1 MVLDMP
7 TLKVRKVGNS
17 LGVIL
22 PKELVDEHHL
32 QVGDDVQIGIQH
44 AVTME
49 DTFGML
55 AKYRMTLEEWNDLT
69 NEGEDL

>member
-1 MVLDMP
+1 MMLDVP
-7 TLKVRKVGNS
+7 TLKVRRVGNS

-22 PKELVDEHHL
+22 PKGLVDEYQL
-32 QVGDDVQIGIQH
+32 RPGDDVQIGIER
-44 AVTME
+44 AVAME

-55 AKYRMTLEEWNDLT
+55 AKYRMTLDEWNDLT